1 MQETLLPK
9 SIKDNIRG
17 CQDRKTGERYR
28 FLRFIDTKERIDAIS
43 RMTEESGVK
52 EIIVD
57 YSNGN
62 HADLRFEDHGR
73 TIYLEQGDFL
83 IETKGKH
90 FKAVRENEFFRRFI
104 IVS

>member
-1 MQETLLPK
+1 MRETLSRK

-17 CQDRKTGERYR
+17 CEDRKTGERYR

-43 RMTEESGVK
+43 SMAEESGVK

-57 YSNGN
+57 YSKGN

-83 IETKGKH
+83 VETKGHH
-90 FKAVRENEFFRRFI
+90 FKAVREDEFFRRFV

>member
-9 SIKDNIRG
+9 SIKDRVRG

-43 RMTEESGVK
+43 SMTEESGVK

-57 YSNGN
+57 YSKGN
-62 HADLRFEDHGR
+62 NADLRFEDHGR
-73 TIYLEQGDFL
+73 MIYLEQGDFL

-90 FKAVRENEFFRRFI
+90 FKAIRENEFFRRFI